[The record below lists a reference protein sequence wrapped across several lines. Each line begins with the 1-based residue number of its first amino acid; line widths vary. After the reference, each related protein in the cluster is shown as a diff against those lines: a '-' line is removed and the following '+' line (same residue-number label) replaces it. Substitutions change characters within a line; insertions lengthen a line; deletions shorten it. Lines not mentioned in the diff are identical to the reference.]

1 MDGDTVGAIV
11 RHAELSS
18 THTAFA
24 LLRCDGSV
32 VTWGSAYQGG
42 DSVAF
47 QSKLKDV
54 TNIYSSDYAFAAVRG
69 DGSVVT
75 WGNPG
80 AGGDSSSVQG
90 VLKNVRHIQASS
102 HAFAAT
108 LADGSVVTLVC
119 TGQI

>member
-1 MDGDTVGAIV
+1 AIV
-11 RHAELSS
+11 RDAQLAS

-47 QSKLKDV
+47 QSKLQDV
-54 TNIYSSDYAFAAVRG
+54 VKIYSSDYAFAAVRA

-75 WGNPG
+75 WGNAC
-80 AGGDSSSVQG
+80 AGGDSSSVQ
-90 VLKNVRHIQASS
+90 
-102 HAFAAT
+102 
-108 LADGSVVTLVC
+108 
-119 TGQI
+119 